1 LVLLSVRDKVT
12 VTFVNENCT
21 APLEAQSITKACILH
36 ECQHAVA
43 LRLTKM
49 IYSVPDRELLML
61 NL

>member
-1 LVLLSVRDKVT
+1 MRDKVT
-12 VTFVNENCT
+12 VTYVTENCT